1 MTLSPE
7 PHVAR
12 RSKAWK
18 QEEIE
23 PKAET
28 GALTLCAF
36 EIRRLY
42 SPCVELILSS
52 SKASGR
58 VEPAVGQRVAH
69 AEDRRLTKQ
78 SM

>member
-42 SPCVELILSS
+42 SHCVELILSS

-58 VEPAVGQRVAH
+58 LNLRSDNVSLM
-69 AEDRRLTKQ
+69 RRTGA
-78 SM
+78 